1 MASLRG
7 QDAFCTLPERKQRV
21 QILIR
26 LAPPEVCTRIR
37 CKFGF
42 QRRFEVVGV
51 ADGVAVARPL
61 ATDVA
66 AFSHGLF
73 LNGRCKAVLIL
84 CVLSRFGLRSNG

>member
-1 MASLRG
+1 MP
-7 QDAFCTLPERKQRV
+7 FCTLRSANNVHK
-21 QILIR
+21 ILIR

-37 CKFGF
+37 CVWIPTTI
-42 QRRFEVVGV
+42 REVMGV

-73 LNGRCKAVLIL
+73 LKWVL
-84 CVLSRFGLRSNG
+84 